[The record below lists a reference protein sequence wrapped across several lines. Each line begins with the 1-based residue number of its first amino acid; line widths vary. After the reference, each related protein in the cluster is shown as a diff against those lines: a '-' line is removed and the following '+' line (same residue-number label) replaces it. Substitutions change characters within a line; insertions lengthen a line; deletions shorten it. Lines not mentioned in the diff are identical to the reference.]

1 MNVEYVL
8 SAETNYTL
16 CYTPYGTL
24 PEVTGMMKHS
34 PDFNRKIADALEA
47 AYENAKHTQSNA
59 DRIRAMSDEELAEFI
74 GGIFTVERD
83 VWGDYDPRLVVT
95 QEPRV
100 EVRDKEDMMDWL
112 QSPADGEENGS

>member
-1 MNVEYVL
+1 
-8 SAETNYTL
+8 
-16 CYTPYGTL
+16 
-24 PEVTGMMKHS
+24 MMKHS

-112 QSPADGEENGS
+112 QSPADGS

>member
-1 MNVEYVL
+1 MMCDTC
-8 SAETNYTL
+8 ADKNY
-16 CYTPYGTL
+16 CEP
-24 PEVTGMMKHS
+24 H
-34 PDFNRKIADALEA
+34 RKNGELIVMCG
-47 AYENAKHTQSNA
+47 AYKKLTTNA

-100 EVRDKEDMMDWL
+100 EVRNKEDMMDWL
-112 QSPADGEENGS
+112 KSSADGGDGDG

>member
-1 MNVEYVL
+1 MSNYIGL
-8 SAETNYTL
+8 CMHYDCTNRNSFGYCKTTA
-16 CYTPYGTL
+16 CINQNYQHEQWIST
-24 PEVTGMMKHS
+24 S
-34 PDFNRKIADALEA
+34 NRTDKVVV
-47 AYENAKHTQSNA
+47 KPQTNA
-59 DRIRAMSDEELAEFI
+59 DCIRSMTDEELAEFI

-112 QSPADGEENGS
+112 QSPVDGEENGS

>member
-1 MNVEYVL
+1 MTDRSFCVGCGRLDICSLEPLSRHCVL
-8 SAETNYTL
+8 QAKMKAEPPQT
-16 CYTPYGTL
+16 
-24 PEVTGMMKHS
+24 
-34 PDFNRKIADALEA
+34 
-47 AYENAKHTQSNA
+47 NA

-100 EVRDKEDMMDWL
+100 EVRNKEDMMDWL
-112 QSPADGEENGS
+112 KSSADGGDWDGSQ